1 MDIPVTLLVLLALPF
16 VVGGVVLAV
25 SAARR
30 RKAGD
35 PGSGSE
41 PEHRGQADTAAVQ
54 DTEAAPP
61 AGRKVEA
68 GRARRA
74 ASSKPAADDL
84 TP

>member
-41 PEHRGQADTAAVQ
+41 PSTVVRPTPPPSRTPRPLPRRG
-54 DTEAAPP
+54 
-61 AGRKVEA
+61 
-68 GRARRA
+68 AR
-74 ASSKPAADDL
+74 SKPDEPVVRPRRSRQP
-84 TP
+84 TT